1 MSDDRELVLLEA
13 AARHA
18 RERYQLYKA
27 KTYGPRATS
36 PKRLRELDRERAR
49 AETRLRRARTVPG
62 HN

>member
-1 MSDDRELVLLEA
+1 VADERDLELLEA

-27 KTYGPRATS
+27 KSYGPSATS
-36 PKRLRELDRERAR
+36 PMRLRELDSERSR
-49 AETRLRRARTVPG
+49 AEARLRRARTVPA